1 VALVLRKIR
10 KSKWYKSGSV
20 PWLEEGDLRAD
31 ALSDLATKGNKLSVY
46 WLMVTRIRP
55 GSNSP
60 GSYL

>member
-1 VALVLRKIR
+1 MALVLRKIR

-46 WLMVTRIRP
+46 LVD
-55 GSNSP
+55 GDAN
-60 GSYL
+60 